1 MIVQRSIVGWSQWT
15 QVTLSNWNEQRQPA
29 SDLVHQAA
37 QGANFISI
45 YSQRCKIRW
54 SSKEECTEGLQF
66 CHSINLTEAQR
77 KAPIEFQFGKKC
89 SLPGSFQYYPEEKHV
104 CFQVWKAGTSL
115 YEFQHTNA
123 EEADQSK
130 DQFKSVVDS
139 EAKTAEGFSKYGM
152 FNPLSAS
159 VPSYWNQSIGVHSK
173 SIDWFLYEGNAN
185 T

>member
-1 MIVQRSIVGWSQWT
+1 MDEASGPRSLLAIEMKKDSLLPILSIKLPKVPISSLS
-15 QVTLSNWNEQRQPA
+15 TLNA
-29 SDLVHQAA
+29 AKSD
-37 QGANFISI
+37 
-45 YSQRCKIRW
+45 
-54 SSKEECTEGLQF
+54 GLQKKNVLKD
-66 CHSINLTEAQR
+66 CSSVIQSILQKLKEKPPLNFNLVRNAACLVPFNIIQ
-77 KAPIEFQFGKKC
+77 KKN
-89 SLPGSFQYYPEEKHV
+89 V

-159 VPSYWNQSIGVHSK
+159 VPSY
-173 SIDWFLYEGNAN
+173 
-185 T
+185 